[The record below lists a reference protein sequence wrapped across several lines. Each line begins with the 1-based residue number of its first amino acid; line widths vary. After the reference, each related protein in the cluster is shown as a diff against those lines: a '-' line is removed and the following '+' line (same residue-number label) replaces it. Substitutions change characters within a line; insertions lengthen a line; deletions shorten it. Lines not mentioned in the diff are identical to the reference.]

1 MANGPMGGFMPT
13 PPAPAQPPQ
22 VKLDTTAT
30 SRGNFSTVLKNMNGA
45 NLSNPPSMAPSVGA
59 ATPTLA
65 PTMSDIDV
73 FNPPVQNFFFGGS
86 AMSGGGFSDA
96 EIGSQIDDFDTGD
109 SYDQGGEFS
118 DTNVLDSMDDQRDFS
133 DFSTDINALA
143 DLQQQ
148 ADKGSFPGL
157 DTIPGTF
164 GIITGLINAATKT
177 GAQNTLRDIS
187 RGFTPTYD
195 SKGNITGTTNYGIGM
210 GQPGGLFGGGKSVSG
225 YDVFDQTSPSI
236 GMYDTAPLIDTDNND
251 DPLLRKLPIIKEEEE
266 EIKDKPP
273 NQIGGIE
280 PITGTPTVTPT
291 VVASPFA
298 PATSNIEPIGFD
310 SGELNKLIELLTGVP
325 AKPVV
330 SAKEGGLI
338 KAVDDFL
345 ATGT

>member
-13 PPAPAQPPQ
+13 PAAPAQPPS
-22 VKLDTTAT
+22 VKLDSTAA
-30 SRGNFSTVLKNMNGA
+30 SRGTFNTFLKNMNGA
-45 NLSNPPSMAPSVGA
+45 SLSNPPSMAPSVGVTA
-59 ATPTLA
+59 PTLA
-65 PTMSDIDV
+65 PTMSDIDI
-73 FNPPVQNFFFGGS
+73 FNPPVQMMFNGGEASGEFSDTDDSPAGTFGG
-86 AMSGGGFSDA
+86 A
-96 EIGSQIDDFDTGD
+96 EG
-109 SYDQGGEFS
+109 GGEFS
-118 DTNVLDSMDDQRDFS
+118 DTNAMDSMDDQRDFS

-164 GIITGLINAATKT
+164 GVITGLVNAATKT

-225 YDVFDQTSPSI
+225 YDVFDKTSPSI
-236 GMYDTAPLIDTDNND
+236 GMYDTAPLIDSDNND

-291 VVASPFA
+291 VVESPFA
-298 PATSNIEPIGFD
+298 AASSRIDPISFD

-330 SAKEGGLI
+330 AAKEGGLI
-338 KAVDDFL
+338 RAVDDFL

>member
-1 MANGPMGGFMPT
+1 MGGFMPT

-30 SRGNFSTVLKNMNGA
+30 SRGNFSTFLKNMNGA

-73 FNPPVQNFFFGGS
+73 FNPPVQMMFTGGEASGEFSDTDDSPAGTFGG
-86 AMSGGGFSDA
+86 A
-96 EIGSQIDDFDTGD
+96 EG
-109 SYDQGGEFS
+109 GGEFS
-118 DTNVLDSMDDQRDFS
+118 DTNALDSMANTGDFGDFS
-133 DFSTDINALA
+133 GGGFDEKDDEDSARGGDFLTGDDGIFTGYGAGYGKTIEDQIDQNPQ
-143 DLQQQ
+143 LQGFLGNRIRNLV
-148 ADKGSFPGL
+148 DKGKVSQFEYDKQGQLTGVYGRSQVPGAVGGIMSL
-157 DTIPGTF
+157 LGIPTTVTTY
-164 GIITGLINAATKT
+164 TGYGK
-177 GAQNTLRDIS
+177 
-187 RGFTPTYD
+187 GFD
-195 SKGNITGTTNYGIGM
+195 DM
-210 GQPGGLFGGGKSVSG
+210 LGGG
-225 YDVFDQTSPSI
+225 DD
-236 GMYDTAPLIDTDNND
+236 ND
-251 DPLLRKLPIIKEEEE
+251 DPLLRKLPSEKKEEEDM
-266 EIKDKPP
+266 IKKPP
-273 NQIGGIE
+273 NIIGGTD
-280 PITGTPTVTPT
+280 PIVTLPVERPT

-330 SAKEGGLI
+330 AAKEGGLI